1 MISAIVPAKN
11 EAGRA
16 VTVLRNLALLP
27 IDHIILIVNGCR
39 DTTLYESL
47 NLKLPKLQ
55 LLYFHE
61 CLGIDVPR
69 AIGAK
74 VALTLGSDIVLF
86 IDGDMVGTFNDKL
99 TELLETTLSKKIDMA
114 LTNCYPTAPRHIEKC
129 NPTFKWRL
137 KLNQELALDKK
148 LNIASP
154 VHGPHV
160 LSKKL
165 LKALPLNEL
174 AIPPVSLALAKKHKL
189 KIEIGTTIPHYLLGS
204 SVKGNVHSTKIID
217 TIVGDCLEAISL
229 YKNEPRTRQWLNKTY
244 IGYHNERRFDILDE
258 ILTEI

>member
-11 EAGRA
+11 EAGRI

-61 CLGIDVPR
+61 CLGIDIPR

-74 VALTLGSDIVLF
+74 IALTLGSDIALF
-86 IDGDMVGTFNDKL
+86 VDGDMVGTFNDKL
-99 TELLETTLSKKIDMA
+99 KELIEATLTKKLDMA
-114 LTNCYPTAPRHIEKC
+114 LTNCYPIPLRHIEKC
-129 NPTFKWRL
+129 NPTFQWRL
-137 KLNQELALDKK
+137 KLNKELALEKK

-154 VHGPHV
+154 AHGPHA

-165 LKALPLNEL
+165 LQTLPLNEL

-189 KIEIGTTIPHYLLGS
+189 KIDIGTTIPHYLLGS
-204 SVKGNVHSTKIID
+204 CVKNSAHSTKIID
-217 TIVGDCLEAISL
+217 TIVGDCIEAISIC
-229 YKNEPRTRQWLNKTY
+229 KNEPRTRKWQEKTY

-258 ILTEI
+258 LLTEL